1 MSDRTVTIV
10 PTGTANLASVM
21 AGFRRV
27 GAVPMIAAS
36 PEEVLRAPRVVVP
49 GVGSFGAAIAEV
61 RRRGIDVALQE
72 RLARGAPTLLICLG
86 LQLLADGSE
95 ESPGVAGLGVIAAT
109 VKRLPP
115 GVLLPQLGWNQ
126 VTTTPGSRCVTPGY
140 AYFANS
146 YCLYDA
152 DSSWTPAWSDHGGPF
167 IAALERGPQL
177 ACQFHPELSGAWG
190 LRLINAWCDTC

>member
-1 MSDRTVTIV
+1 MPDRAVSIV

-21 AGFRRV
+21 AGLRRV
-27 GAVPMIAAS
+27 GAEPVIATS
-36 PEEVLRAPRVVVP
+36 PEELILAPRVVVP
-49 GVGSFGAAIAEV
+49 GVGSFGAALTAV
-61 RRRGIDVALQE
+61 RRRGMDVALRE
-72 RLARGAPTLLICLG
+72 RLASGAPTLLICLG
-86 LQLLADGSE
+86 LQLLADASE

-115 GVLLPQLGWNQ
+115 HVRLPQLGWNR
-126 VTTTPGSRCVTPGY
+126 VTTAAGARFLTAGY

-152 DSSWTPAWSDHGGPF
+152 DGSWTPAWSDHGGPF
-167 IAALERGPQL
+167 IAGLERGAQL

-190 LRLINAWCDTC
+190 LRLLDAWCNRC

>member
-1 MSDRTVTIV
+1 MPDRAVSIV

-21 AGFRRV
+21 AGLRRV
-27 GAVPMIAAS
+27 GAEPSIAAS

-49 GVGSFGAAIAEV
+49 GVGSFGAAMTEV
-61 RRRGIDVALQE
+61 RRRGIDVALRE

-86 LQLLADGSE
+86 LQLLAEASE
-95 ESPGVAGLGVIAAT
+95 ETPGVPGLGIIAAT

-126 VTTTPGSRCVTPGY
+126 VTTVPGVRCLEPGY

-146 YCLYDA
+146 YCLYEA

-190 LRLINAWCDTC
+190 LRLLDAWCGAC